1 IQASPQARREVSRR
15 KGRVARAAVER
26 WSRHPAACLCR
37 RGRLRARRGAAC
49 RSQREL
55 PHRAVGWAW
64 VTLMVIVA
72 GSSFWI
78 HELRVWGPWSPIHL
92 LAIYTLAMLPLAA
105 MHARR
110 HRVEKHRKAMIAI
123 FVGALV
129 VAGLFTF
136 WPGRIMHAVLFG
148 Q

>member
-1 IQASPQARREVSRR
+1 MSLAPLLNAAPAIQLHAF
-15 KGRVARAAVER
+15 AAL
-26 WSRHPAACLCR
+26 AAFGL
-37 RGRLRARRGAAC
+37 GAA
-49 RSQREL
+49 QLAAPKGTL

-92 LAIYTLAMLPLAA
+92 LSIYTLATLPLAA